1 MKKNTFYTLVL
12 LAFSVLFVTS
22 CKKDKN
28 PAIKIEGNYEG
39 SFEGTYNGFDTL
51 TSIGYQVQITA
62 LNDNKVKV
70 FGHHFDQF
78 ELLVTTNGIN
88 VEPVSKSDP
97 YLIDFIYIGDES
109 KVKFTYNKGENSAE
123 FIGTK

>member
-1 MKKNTFYTLVL
+1 MKKNTFYTLFLVAL
-12 LAFSVLFVTS
+12 GFAFFAS

-28 PAIKIEGNYEG
+28 PALKIEGNYEG
-39 SFEGTYNGFDTL
+39 SFEGSYNDFDTL
-51 TSIGYQVQITA
+51 TSSGYQVQITA

-70 FGHHFDQF
+70 FGNHFDQF

-97 YLIDFIYIGDES
+97 YLLDFIYIGDES
-109 KVKFTYNKGENSAE
+109 KVKFTYNKGGNTAK